1 MIINAK
7 HTKKWME
14 KRAPSTRFSFS
25 TFCFCFVSPLFISRD
40 DCPCPL
46 SIVHLSVHSLK
57 WNVNEIHTNCR
68 CEINRNVEVV
78 PSLSSHISIPSAYW
92 NDMIIINLGKF
103 IRSAS
108 SIRIK
113 LCVCVVDDW
122 IQWLSSTILNELNNY
137 FTAFGWHF
145 MVVCA
150 CVYVVSTIRWR
161 FLLSNGNMFYH
172 NCHSC
177 PGPRP
182 IIVHWY
188 DVWVLGHKWGA
199 NAIS

>member
-1 MIINAK
+1 MRSKPKNEW
-7 HTKKWME
+7 KKE
-14 KRAPSTRFSFS
+14 RRQLDFHSLL
-25 TFCFCFVSPLFISRD
+25 FCFCFVSPLFISRD

-78 PSLSSHISIPSAYW
+78 PAYW
-92 NDMIIINLGKF
+92 NDMIIIILGKF

-113 LCVCVVDDW
+113 LCVVVVDDW

-150 CVYVVSTIRWR
+150 CVCGKDNTMTI
-161 FLLSNGNMFYH
+161 
-172 NCHSC
+172 
-177 PGPRP
+177 P
-182 IIVHWY
+182 IIQWQY
-188 DVWVLGHKWGA
+188 VL
-199 NAIS
+199 S